1 MADVEVIP
9 ELKQIVGAMLFGA
22 RHPIAKADIRKV
34 LKQVAEDRQD
44 AAKDFAAV
52 TMADIEQAIQDLREG
67 LRAARA
73 GIDVVEVAHGYRL
86 VNDSSCGP
94 WLRELLDKGKPARL
108 SQPALETLAVIAYRQ
123 PCTRAEIEAVRG
135 VEVSQ
140 ITRNLLE
147 LGLIRLVG
155 RSDLPGR
162 PWLLSTTQKFMEHF
176 GLRSLEDLPGIEELK
191 RMEAERQRPAATQEA
206 LPLGGTGK
214 GEEDVPGDGEDLAED
229 EEDEFDEDDEE

>member
-1 MADVEVIP
+1 
-9 ELKQIVGAMLFGA
+9 MLFGA

-34 LKQVAEDRQD
+34 LKQVAEDRKD

-67 LRAARA
+67 LRSARA

-147 LGLIRLVG
+147 LGLVRLAG

-191 RMEAERQRPAATQEA
+191 RMEAERQKPAATQEA
-206 LPLGGTGK
+206 LPLGEK
-214 GEEDVPGDGEDLAED
+214 SAGEEVARGDGEDVAED